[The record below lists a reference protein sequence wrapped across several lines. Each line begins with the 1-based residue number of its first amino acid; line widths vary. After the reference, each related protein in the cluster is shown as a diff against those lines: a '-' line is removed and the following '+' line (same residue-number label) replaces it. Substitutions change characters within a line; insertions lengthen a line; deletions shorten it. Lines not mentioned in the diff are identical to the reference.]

1 MLFRAKPQVL
11 FQQVDDEGVLL
22 SLEEE
27 VYFGVNESAARVW
40 QLLQDGP
47 CSEPSLIAHLA
58 STYPDAPRNVLATD
72 VAELLGELEAN
83 GLLLRV
89 AAPAEVRTLPVPGPL
104 TRAG

>member
-1 MLFRAKPQVL
+1 MLFRAKPEVL

-40 QLLQDGP
+40 QQLQEGP
-47 CSEPSLIAHLA
+47 CSEDALVAHMA
-58 STYPDAPRNVLATD
+58 AVYPDAPRAVIAAD
-72 VAELLGELEAN
+72 VAELLAELDRN
-83 GLLLRV
+83 GLLLHV
-89 AAPAEVRTLPVPGPL
+89 AASAGIRLLAVPGAL